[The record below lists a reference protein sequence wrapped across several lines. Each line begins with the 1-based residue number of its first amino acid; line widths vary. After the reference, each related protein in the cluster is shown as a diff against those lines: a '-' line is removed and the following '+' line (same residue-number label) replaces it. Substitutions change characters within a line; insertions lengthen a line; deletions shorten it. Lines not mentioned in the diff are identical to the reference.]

1 MTWTEHVTKTAPA
14 KRRHQSPAAAR
25 RSVTIGGG
33 VSKMSAAAAHS
44 SILKQSQNGKRL
56 SCWVHLSRT
65 ASGMDKLP
73 AWFLRVG
80 APLFYKPVTCLLNKS
95 IVTSTVPCQ
104 WNHACIL
111 PTPKTAIPQ
120 QNADYRP
127 ISITPVLSRLLERV
141 IVRNYLYPA
150 IIVPPASLYFTD
162 QYAFRP
168 TGSTTAALIA
178 LLLSIYSRE
187 PWDVPHAHYF
197 VSENMTIKRVHFIQ

>member
-80 APLFYKPVTCLLNKS
+80 APLLYKPVTCLLNKS
-95 IVTSTVPCQ
+95 IVTSTFLASVIMLAFYLLRRLQ
-104 WNHACIL
+104 H
-111 PTPKTAIPQ
+111 
-120 QNADYRP
+120 
-127 ISITPVLSRLLERV
+127 LSRTQTIAR
-141 IVRNYLYPA
+141 YPSHQFLVDCWSESSWGA
-150 IIVPPASLYFTD
+150 TCI
-162 QYAFRP
+162 Q
-168 TGSTTAALIA
+168 
-178 LLLSIYSRE
+178 LLSSLQLRSISQISTHLGQ
-187 PWDVPHAHYF
+187 PDPPLQLW
-197 VSENMTIKRVHFIQ
+197 